1 MENNNDERESKA
13 QEKFSNEI
21 KNKTARKIQA
31 KEEDAMN
38 FWSGFRTMGMIGWSV
53 VIPTLLGV
61 ALGTWLDQ
69 SIKGS
74 YSWTIM
80 LLVIGLVVGCLNAWY
95 WVKKEDERMKKKKR
109 NNSNKETGNKKEDDK
124 NE

>member
-1 MENNNDERESKA
+1 MENKKDDKKSKA
-13 QEKFSNEI
+13 QEKFSNQI

-38 FWSGFRTMGMIGWSV
+38 LWSSFRTMGMIGWSI

-61 ALGTWLDQ
+61 ALGSWLDQ

-74 YSWTIM
+74 YSWTVM
-80 LLVIGLVVGCLNAWY
+80 LLIIGLVVGCLNAWY
-95 WVKKEDERMKKKKR
+95 WVNKEEERMKKEKKEPD
-109 NNSNKETGNKKEDDK
+109 KEAGNKKEDDK
-124 NE
+124 DE